1 MLQLGDGSWP
11 SAQGAAQ
18 MKELEAGSLNLSD
31 MFLFGIDF
39 EGYKLGLSLNLKR

>member
-1 MLQLGDGSWP
+1 MAHGP

-18 MKELEAGSLNLSD
+18 KELESGSLNLSD

-39 EGYKLGLSLNLKR
+39 EGYKLGSSLNLKR